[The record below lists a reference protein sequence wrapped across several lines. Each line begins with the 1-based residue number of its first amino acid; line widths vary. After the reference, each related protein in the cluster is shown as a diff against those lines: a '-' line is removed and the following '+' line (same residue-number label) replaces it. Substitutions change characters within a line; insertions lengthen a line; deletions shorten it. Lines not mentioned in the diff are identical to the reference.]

1 MAPKATETVTDNT
14 PETHTAPG
22 TELAELEVSNYTSDP
37 HKEIQ
42 SFTSGDTG
50 IMSTF
55 TGDDFFQRAKN
66 QLAATSSSLP
76 LDDNLGTTILLD
88 NWVLT
93 PIEVADP
100 TTGELNKSVR
110 VTLVDSTNGKS
121 YHGTGMPLV
130 NALKSIVSALGGKL
144 PAEWPEPLPVKVV
157 KGTSRKGYKFFDV
170 QVVL

>member
-1 MAPKATETVTDNT
+1 MATAPKATEAVTDI
-14 PETHTAPG
+14 APS
-22 TELAELEVSNYTSDP
+22 TELVELEASNYSSDP
-37 HKEIQ
+37 HQEIQ
-42 SFTSGDTG
+42 RFTGGNTG

-55 TGDDFFQRAKN
+55 TGDDFFQTAKA
-66 QLAATSSSLP
+66 QLGATSSSLP
-76 LDDNLGTTILLD
+76 ISDHLKETILLD

-93 PIEVADP
+93 PIEIVDDK
-100 TTGELNKSVR
+100 TGELMKSVR

-144 PAEWPEPLPVKVV
+144 PAEWPEPLPIKVIEG
-157 KGTSRKGYKFFDV
+157 KSRKGFKFFDV

>member
-1 MAPKATETVTDNT
+1 MATKATETVNT
-14 PETHTAPG
+14 PEAHVPG
-22 TELAELEVSNYTSDP
+22 TDIAELEQSNYSSDP

-42 SFTSGDTG
+42 SFTGGNTG

-55 TGDDFFQRAKN
+55 TGDDFFQVAKA
-66 QLAATSSSLP
+66 QLGATSSSLP
-76 LDDNLGTTILLD
+76 ISDHLNTTIMLD

-93 PIEVADP
+93 PIEIADDQ
-100 TTGELNKSVR
+100 TGELMKSVR

-144 PAEWPEPLPVKVV
+144 PAEWPEPLPIKVV
-157 KGTSRKGYKFFDV
+157 ESRSRKGYKFFDV